1 MLYAAIKQII
11 MEGQY
16 EYQWIT
22 VRTYTDPIMAELMVS
37 ELHNC
42 GVETHLSNNSNVLI
56 VPGERLELKVKESD
70 VDYAIE
76 IIEEKEG
83 L

>member
-1 MLYAAIKQII
+1 
-11 MEGQY
+11 MEELN

-22 VRTYTDPIMAELMVS
+22 VRTYADPIMAELMVN
-37 ELHNC
+37 EMHNC
-42 GVETHLSNNSNVLI
+42 GIETLVEHNSNVLI
-56 VPGERLELKVKESD
+56 VPGERIELKVKESD
-70 VDYAIE
+70 VDFALD

>member
-1 MLYAAIKQII
+1 
-11 MEGQY
+11 MEGVH

-22 VRTYTDPIMAELMVS
+22 VRTYSDPIMAELMAS
-37 ELHNC
+37 ELQNC
-42 GVETHLSNNSNVLI
+42 GIEIYLANNSNVLI
-56 VPGERLELKVKESD
+56 IPGDRLELKVKESD

>member
-1 MLYAAIKQII
+1 
-11 MEGQY
+11 MEGVH

-22 VRTYTDPIMAELMVS
+22 VRTYSDPIMAELMAS
-37 ELHNC
+37 ELQNC
-42 GVETHLSNNSNVLI
+42 GIEIYLANNSNVLI
-56 VPGERLELKVKESD
+56 VPGDRLELKVKESD